1 MNTEDGGIRFR
12 EKFIITY
19 QITQS
24 HTLESYKRR
33 AKVSERRPQHFIWQ
47 PFSFQCSVINLK
59 SNGLS
64 SALLTAVL
72 IKPQT

>member
-33 AKVSERRPQHFIWQ
+33 AKVSERRPQHFI
-47 PFSFQCSVINLK
+47 
-59 SNGLS
+59 
-64 SALLTAVL
+64 
-72 IKPQT
+72 